1 MSTKASQKGTKG
13 QTPGM
18 TTIRERLQKAISRLV
33 VFSIIPLVI
42 LTVILN
48 LSSTMRTLE
57 DDMLV
62 VAEIS
67 ADRINEELRVTTT
80 IVSELGCS
88 YQLSSPVFT
97 QEQKQQ
103 YINQRMEAYGMVRGK
118 LIGSNGICA
127 YDGTDYSDRDYFKR
141 SMQGEV
147 VVSDPV
153 IAKTDGKLSVIIS
166 APVYADGVL
175 K

>member
-1 MSTKASQKGTKG
+1 
-13 QTPGM
+13 M

-57 DDMLV
+57 GEVRRGGRDLCRPYQKGTTGDNN
-62 VAEIS
+62 
-67 ADRINEELRVTTT
+67 DRIRTRM
-80 IVSELGCS
+80 S

-103 YINQRMEAYGMVRGK
+103 YINQRVEAYGMVRGK

-127 YDGTDYSDRDYFKR
+127 YDGTDYSDRDYFKKIHAGR
-141 SMQGEV
+141 GRGIGSR
-147 VVSDPV
+147 DC
-153 IAKTDGKLSVIIS
+153 KDRR
-166 APVYADGVL
+166 
-175 K
+175 